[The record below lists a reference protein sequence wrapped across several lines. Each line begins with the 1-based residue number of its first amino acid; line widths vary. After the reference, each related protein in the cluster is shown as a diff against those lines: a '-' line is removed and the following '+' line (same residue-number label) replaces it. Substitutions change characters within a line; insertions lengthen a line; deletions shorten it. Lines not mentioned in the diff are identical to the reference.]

1 MTIKAISIRH
11 PWIDL
16 ILDGR
21 KTVEL
26 RGRATS
32 HRGDLHLHASKV
44 YGPAEKA
51 AAERLGVPAPPPD
64 KLGVVLG
71 KVRLV
76 ECHKVRDED
85 WGAALAEPRPTKP
98 YAWLLEKPKHVKPF
112 PAKGSRVLF
121 EIEMD

>member
-1 MTIKAISIRH
+1 MKAISVRH

-26 RGRATS
+26 RGRATR
-32 HRGDLHLHASKV
+32 HRGELHLHASRTF
-44 YGPAEKA
+44 GPAEREA
-51 AAERLGVPAPPPD
+51 ATRLGVPAPEPGQ
-64 KLGVVLG
+64 LGVVLG

-76 ECHKVRDED
+76 DCRKVTPAD
-85 WGAALAEPRPTKP
+85 WAAALAEPRETRP
-98 YAWLLEKPKHVKPF
+98 YAWLLAKPKRVKPF

-121 EIEMD
+121 EIQPG

>member
-1 MTIKAISIRH
+1 MSLQAISVRH

-26 RGRATS
+26 RGRATRY
-32 HRGDLHLHASKV
+32 RGELHLHASRT
-44 YGPAEKA
+44 YGPAEREA
-51 AAERLGVPAPPPD
+51 AARLGVPAPTPD

-76 ECHKVRDED
+76 DCRKVTEAD
-85 WGAALAEPRPTKP
+85 WSAALAEPRQTRP
-98 YAWLLEKPKHVKPF
+98 YAWLLEKPKRVKPF
-112 PAKGSRVLF
+112 PAKGARVLF
-121 EIEMD
+121 AIDG